1 VTKKKDP
8 KDLKPRGQPT
18 KYDEKY
24 TPQLAKWICR
34 DKNFTKDED
43 LAEALHISVP
53 TLKNW
58 KKAHP
63 EFLSSVKEG
72 KEQVDRQVE
81 DALLKTC
88 LGYDYEKEEIEVHIN
103 GEREYQKKK
112 TTTMHVS
119 PDPTAII
126 FWLCNRKRDTWRRNA
141 VVEFDFEKGKAEVN
155 ELFERMK
162 REGGIAATA
171 HR

>member
-1 VTKKKDP
+1 LTKKKDP

-34 DKNFTKDED
+34 DKNFSKDED
-43 LAEALHISVP
+43 LAEALNIAVS
-53 TLKNW
+53 TLNNW

-63 EFLSSVKEG
+63 EFLEAIKTG
-72 KEQVDRQVE
+72 KDEVDRQVE

-88 LGYDYEKEEIEVHIN
+88 LGYDYEKEELEVHVTDR
-103 GEREYQKKK
+103 GEYQKKK

-126 FWLCNRKRDTWRRNA
+126 FWLTNRKRDSWKRNA
-141 VVEFDFEKGKAEVN
+141 VVELDFEKGKAEIN
-155 ELFERMK
+155 ELFDKMK
-162 REGGIAATA
+162 KEGGIAATA

>member
-1 VTKKKDP
+1 MTKPKDP
-8 KDLKPRGQPT
+8 KDKKRAGQPT

-34 DKNFTKDED
+34 DKNFSKDED
-43 LAEALHISVP
+43 LAEALHISVS

-58 KKAHP
+58 KNAHP
-63 EFLSSVKEG
+63 EFLAAIKTG
-72 KEQVDRQVE
+72 KDEVDRQVE

-88 LGYDYEKEEIEVHIN
+88 LGYDYEKEELEVHVTDR
-103 GEREYQKKK
+103 GEYQKKK

-126 FWLCNRKRDTWRRNA
+126 FWLTNRKRDTWKRNA
-141 VVEFDFEKGKAEVN
+141 VVELDFEKGKAEIN
-155 ELFERMK
+155 ELFDKMK
-162 REGGIAATA
+162 KEGGIAATA